1 MTFHDQHQRA
11 TLLKEQLEVARK
23 RLNQA
28 LQKMNYKAALEYQME
43 VDALEKEAGVKDFK
57 YDYSS
62 RPALED

>member
-1 MTFHDQHQRA
+1 
-11 TLLKEQLEVARK
+11 
-23 RLNQA
+23 
-28 LQKMNYKAALEYQME
+28 ME